1 MSMGAVRIQI
11 ADRVAELTL
20 DNPGKLNSLTFE
32 MIKSLAEH
40 LELIEDDD
48 SVRAVILTG
57 AGDRAFCSGANIDD
71 WSPLDARRFARN
83 WVRAGNRTFDRLARL
98 TKPTV
103 GAMNGFALG
112 GGLELSATC
121 DIRVAAP
128 GAFLALPE
136 TGLGVAPCWSGTQ
149 RLANLLPV
157 AVVRE
162 MALFGRHVSAER
174 ACQLGYVAEISSD
187 PLNLAREIA
196 NSVKSSSQTATETVK
211 YMISASANEDVSGSI
226 DALAGCMLADSSD
239 KGEGVKA
246 FKEKRAPNFDNSR

>member
-1 MSMGAVRIQI
+1 MSMGAVRIQT
-11 ADRVAELTL
+11 ADGVAELTL

-32 MIKSLAEH
+32 MIRSLAEH

-48 SVRAVILTG
+48 NVRAVILTG
-57 AGDRAFCSGANIDD
+57 SGDRAFCSGANIDD
-71 WSPLDARRFARN
+71 WSPLDARRFARI
-83 WVRAGNRTFDRLARL
+83 WVREGNRAFDRLARL
-98 TKPTV
+98 AKPTI

-112 GGLELSATC
+112 GGLELSAAF

-128 GAFLALPE
+128 NAFLALPE

-162 MALFGRHVSAER
+162 MALFGRRVTAER
-174 ACQLGYVAEISSD
+174 ALQLGYVAEISSD

-196 NSVKSSSQTATETVK
+196 NSVKAQSPTATETVK
-211 YMISASANEDVSGSI
+211 YMISASANEDTAGSI
-226 DALAGCMLADSSD
+226 DALAGGMLAETPD
-239 KGEGVKA
+239 KREGVEA
-246 FKEKRAPNFDNSR
+246 FKEKRAPRFGGAR

>member
-1 MSMGAVRIQI
+1 MGAVRIQI
-11 ADRVAELTL
+11 ADGVAELML

-32 MIKSLAEH
+32 MIESLAEH
-40 LELIEDDD
+40 LELIENDD

-98 TKPTV
+98 AKPTI
-103 GAMNGFALG
+103 GALNGFALG
-112 GGLELSATC
+112 GGLELSAAC
-121 DIRVAAP
+121 DMRVAAP
-128 GAFLALPE
+128 SAFLALPE

-162 MALFGRHVSAER
+162 MALFGRRVTAER
-174 ACQLGYVAEISSD
+174 AYQFGYIAEISSD

-196 NSVKSSSQTATETVK
+196 NSVKQNSQTATETVK

>member
-1 MSMGAVRIQI
+1 MGAVRIQT
-11 ADRVAELTL
+11 ADGIAELTL

-32 MIKSLAEH
+32 MIKGLAEH

-48 SVRAVILTG
+48 SVKAVILTG
-57 AGDRAFCSGANIDD
+57 SGDRAFCSGANIDD

-98 TKPTV
+98 TKPTI

-149 RLANLLPV
+149 RLANLLPI

-162 MALFGRHVSAER
+162 MALFGRRVTAER
-174 ACQLGYVAEISSD
+174 AFQLGYVAEISSD

-196 NSVKSSSQTATETVK
+196 NSVKAQSPTATETVK
-211 YMISASANEDVSGSI
+211 YMISASANEDISGSI
-226 DALAGCMLADSSD
+226 DALAGGMLAGAPD
-239 KGEGVKA
+239 KREGVEA
-246 FKEKRAPNFDNSR
+246 FKEKRAPKFGGAR

>member
-1 MSMGAVRIQI
+1 MGAVRIQI
-11 ADRVAELTL
+11 ADGVAELML

-98 TKPTV
+98 AKPTI
-103 GAMNGFALG
+103 GALNGFALG
-112 GGLELSATC
+112 GGLELSAAC
-121 DIRVAAP
+121 DMRVAAP
-128 GAFLALPE
+128 SAFLALPE

-162 MALFGRHVSAER
+162 MALFGRRVAAER

-196 NSVKSSSQTATETVK
+196 NSVKQNSQTATETVK

-226 DALAGCMLADSSD
+226 DALAGCMLANSSD